1 MQIQRCAINFIVL
14 DSRGHQDSGASKAS
28 DQENDRLLHRAY
40 AHAVGRWQAGHGPI
54 FLSSSFK
61 DLQSFCEQPSCS
73 CVRFSLIFNLDE
85 LIQSYALPLK
95 VGLGSWLFSGTS
107 GLAAWQRTAS
117 SLNPQIEQC
126 HGSAARSAVKS

>member
-1 MQIQRCAINFIVL
+1 MRSVP
-14 DSRGHQDSGASKAS
+14 
-28 DQENDRLLHRAY
+28 
-40 AHAVGRWQAGHGPI
+40 V
-54 FLSSSFK
+54 
-61 DLQSFCEQPSCS
+61 
-73 CVRFSLIFNLDE
+73 SLNLDE